1 MLNVSHH
8 FVYSGLYHK
17 LYVLKVTFRA
27 ESVSHTWLNVRRR
40 GNKEIPGNTV
50 QAFTDEDI

>member
-50 QAFTDEDI
+50 QAFTD